1 MSLRLS
7 NELSELA
14 RRIRDGEVVFF
25 VGAGFSIDSE
35 GMTAAE
41 VVRRLVLRLHVLAGM
56 AGMADGDVGKRV
68 LVRFAGTFNVPET
81 LEEIGFDKGRFE
93 KEWKQAGVQTPV
105 PGMEE
110 RLRRLASDWH
120 PINCLAQR
128 YYEVNEWMC
137 RAYGFLLASIHAG
150 THAEFAAR
158 LHEQEVEMRRRS
170 GWTWIRFDEIPKWL
184 WDAVRAWKQT
194 EGMDGLEYWW
204 ADGQLQNLGK
214 LALMATF
221 GFLDPATV
229 AGCPYDVDPAPEA
242 AGGESRAL
250 AYRVEAAYRGRLKG
264 RHHLL
269 ARLAREGFCP
279 SLLTTNFDLL
289 LEGALRLSGF
299 EREGADAALPSVPVP
314 HFDVIASPVD
324 FYRRGKAFR
333 TAALFKIH
341 GCAGRVRRLG
351 GNLKDQ
357 LKYLPQVVY
366 TYREIQNWR
375 ADHWTADM
383 LKTLLRT
390 RTLVF
395 AGYSTADPVIHDTFR
410 SVYEE
415 MGRRSVDH
423 AASGPQAITP
433 IPPAYF
439 LGFTGAKEN
448 LEFHADEVLLSATQ
462 SVGMVSKGDEGH
474 AHYLRFSGLRDG
486 ASRWPHLD
494 ELLGWV
500 GHEVF
505 RSQQEESLRSELSAL
520 VGRLDRRRPA
530 TETERILTRFGQLR
544 ERERAWITDKDV
556 AAPEAR
562 RRLARALAWSGEFH
576 VGLRREWARALVL
589 GQVPSGGG
597 GAGGSRMGAVER
609 LEHPLWYYPASERP
623 AWTAWS
629 AVVEL
634 ALRRMGEVLSGA
646 GIDDVVEPTGALRPT
661 VFLREGSRPAS
672 PRVAL
677 TIQLRGFDRP
687 GKRPVVPGLPARRVI
702 WLFGEEALPWTS
714 ERTGEVQRGLPMG
727 NDRWMAQPSPSLLW
741 RLAGNAGSG
750 GRGDDKDANGI
761 SDREVVAQVLGIEVD
776 DREEE
781 VQP

>member
-1 MSLRLS
+1 M
-7 NELSELA
+7 A
-14 RRIRDGEVVFF
+14 DRIRDGEVVFF

-41 VVRRLVLRLHVLAGM
+41 VVRRLVLRLHALAGM
-56 AGMADGDVGKRV
+56 AEVAVGKRV
-68 LVRFAGTFNVPET
+68 LERFAGTFNVPET
-81 LEEIGFDKGRFE
+81 LEELGFDRKRFE
-93 KEWKQAGVQTPV
+93 AEWKLAGVQSPA

-110 RLRRLASDWH
+110 RLKRLASDWH

-137 RAYGFLLASIHAG
+137 RAYGYLLASIPAG
-150 THAEFAAR
+150 TYSEFKATLHDKEDEAR
-158 LHEQEVEMRRRS
+158 KRS
-170 GWTWIRFDEIPKWL
+170 GWTWIQFDEVPQWL
-184 WDAVRAWKQT
+184 WEGVRAWKQ
-194 EGMDGLEYWW
+194 EDGLQGPDHWW
-204 ADGQLQNLGK
+204 ADGKLQRFGK

-229 AGCPYDVDPAPEA
+229 AGCPHDVDPTPEQ

-250 AYRVEAAYRGRLKG
+250 EYRVEAAYRGRLKG

-299 EREGADAALPSVPVP
+299 EREGTETGGSLPSVPVP

-341 GCAGRVRRLG
+341 GCAGRVRQLG

-423 AASGPQAITP
+423 ASSGAQASPA

-439 LGFTGAKEN
+439 LGYTGAKEN

-462 SVGMVSKGDEGH
+462 SVGVVSEGKEGH
-474 AHYLRFSGLRDG
+474 PHYLRFSGLNDA
-486 ASRWPHLD
+486 ASKWPHLD

-505 RSQQEESLRSELSAL
+505 RTQQAEALRSELAAL
-520 VGRLDRRRPA
+520 IGRLDRRRPGA
-530 TETERILTRFGQLR
+530 ETERIIEQFGTLR
-544 ERERAWITDKDV
+544 KRERAWIEAGKD
-556 AAPEAR
+556 APEAR
-562 RRLARALAWSGEFH
+562 RRLALALSWSGEFH
-576 VGLRREWARALVL
+576 VALRREWARALVL
-589 GQVPSGGG
+589 GQVPSGGS
-597 GAGGSRMGAVER
+597 GAGASRMGAVER
-609 LEHPLWYYPASERP
+609 LEHPLWYFPASERP
-623 AWTAWS
+623 SWTAWS

-646 GIDDVVEPTGALRPT
+646 GMDDVVEPTGALRPT

-672 PRVAL
+672 PRIAL

-714 ERTGEVQRGLPMG
+714 ERTGEIQRGLPMG
-727 NDRWMAQPSPSLLW
+727 NDRWMVQPSPSVLW
-741 RLAGNAGSG
+741 RLAGNAGG
-750 GRGDDKDANGI
+750 GGNDQDANA
-761 SDREVVAQVLGIEVD
+761 SADLEAVWKALGLEGKK
-776 DREEE
+776 RK
-781 VQP
+781 P